1 MPFDKRISVVKP
13 CTSLLFTNWDKL
25 EHSRTLFN
33 FTLMQYCI
41 YHKSFSVFFF
51 PSILCLGHLTLQW
64 LYFSCSQQNFWPK
77 PENCE
82 NSTTFHRAFLENLGI
97 TAWHMGRLFWD
108 LSIVFCKGCFI
119 WDGLW
124 TFIPCR
130 GWLVGV
136 RFKGD
141 SGSLGIVLTPPRV
154 LKFIPLF
161 LVDLQ

>member
-1 MPFDKRISVVKP
+1 MPFDKKISVVKP

-41 YHKSFSVFFF
+41 YRKSFSVFPIHSLFRSF
-51 PSILCLGHLTLQW
+51 DTSS

-119 WDGLW
+119 WDGLLSLVEV
-124 TFIPCR
+124 
-130 GWLVGV
+130 GWWGWGL
-136 RFKGD
+136 KGIAAL
-141 SGSLGIVLTPPRV
+141 LGLCW
-154 LKFIPLF
+154 LHLAC
-161 LVDLQ
+161 

>member
-1 MPFDKRISVVKP
+1 MPFDKKISVVKP

-41 YHKSFSVFFF
+41 YHKSFSVFPIHSLFRSFDTSMTVFF
-51 PSILCLGHLTLQW
+51 LFPTELLTKTRKLW
-64 LYFSCSQQNFWPK
+64 KFHNFSPCFFG
-77 PENCE
+77 EFRYYCM
-82 NSTTFHRAFLENLGI
+82 AY
-97 TAWHMGRLFWD
+97 GRLLWD